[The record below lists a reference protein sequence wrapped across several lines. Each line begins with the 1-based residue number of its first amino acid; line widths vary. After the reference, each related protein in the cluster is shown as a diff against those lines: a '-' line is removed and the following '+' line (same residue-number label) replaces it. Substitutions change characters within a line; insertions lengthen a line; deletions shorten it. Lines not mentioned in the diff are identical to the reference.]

1 MNKTSHSAG
10 KKTKNSNFKFQ
21 INSRRCG
28 VFINFAEM
36 IRFFLGNQILSLL
49 FLPLVIAGY
58 SLLNTGVLG
67 VDVMYFELSKFVD
80 LGLWGRFELPNL
92 LWMKWISGLLVF
104 VNALTLNFL
113 FNTNAFYERNSYIV
127 SILYIVLMS
136 FYHSFYQVDGVLIAH
151 FWLILSLFQLFR
163 LESNLDGRRIAFN
176 SGFFFGLAASFH
188 PSLIFTIPLLWIM
201 LTRIR
206 PFVFREILLSTA
218 GFLVPLIYGFI
229 LIFWNEKQINWNF
242 IETAVNYSQKQFIF
256 LSFIFLFSISAIL
269 SIFGMRIKN
278 AKSSIRFRKLTAI
291 IFVFLLIGIAL
302 GTVEIIF
309 LKQYEWFSFSM
320 VSLAL
325 FLPFSFFHKST
336 NVFATLLFYVT
347 LIISV
352 TKFFI

>member
-1 MNKTSHSAG
+1 
-10 KKTKNSNFKFQ
+10 
-21 INSRRCG
+21 
-28 VFINFAEM
+28 M

-67 VDVMYFELSKFVD
+67 IETMYFELSKFVD
-80 LGLWGRFELPNL
+80 LGLWGRFELPSFE
-92 LWMKWISGLLVF
+92 WMKWISGVLVL

-176 SGFFFGLAASFH
+176 AGFFFGLAASFH
-188 PSLIFTIPLLWIM
+188 PSLIFTIPLLWMM

-206 PFVFREILLSTA
+206 PFVFREILLATT

-229 LIFWNEKQINWNF
+229 LVFWNEKQINWNF

-256 LSFIFLFSISAIL
+256 LSFTVLFSISAVL